1 MFSFVS
7 SAIISGIDGVIVQT
21 EADVSDGLPMFDMV
35 GFLASEVRESKERVR
50 TALKNCGYVLPAK
63 RITVNLSPANIKKQG
78 SGFDL
83 PITIAVLCAL
93 EKIPKESTE
102 NTVFIGEMSLNGD
115 INAVSGILPI
125 VLKAKEEGFKTCVIP
140 FFNARE
146 ASIVEGINIIP
157 VKSITEAIG
166 YCKGEF
172 VPTVSLKDQIVND
185 TKLLDFADVNGQKLV
200 KRACEISVTGLH
212 NLLLVGPP
220 GAGKSMIAQRIPTI
234 LPNMS
239 FSEQIEV
246 TRIYS
251 VCGKLE
257 EAGGLISKRPFRSP
271 HHTISPQ
278 GLSGGGSVPKPG
290 EVTLAH
296 KGVLFLD
303 ELTEFNKKTLE
314 ILRQPMEDKKITI
327 SRTERSVTF
336 PSDFLLVAALNPCQ
350 CGYYPSERCRCSYNS
365 IKNYLGKISQPLLDR
380 IDLCVEAKEVSFKDL
395 IQKNENES
403 SEDIRKR
410 VESAR
415 FFAQDRFKD
424 TGILFNSQIPS
435 NMIETYCRLG
445 DKESRF
451 IGKMYEKLGLTA
463 RSYHKILKVART
475 IADLDSSESIK
486 VSHLTEA
493 ICYRSIDKK
502 YWEA

>member
-50 TALKNCGYVLPAK
+50 TALKNCGYILPAK

-83 PITIAVLCAL
+83 PITIAVLSAL
-93 EKIPKESTE
+93 EKIPEKSTE
-102 NTVFIGEMSLNGD
+102 NTLFIGEMSLNGD

-140 FFNARE
+140 YANARE
-146 ASIVEGINIIP
+146 ASIVEGISIIP

-172 VPTVSLKDQIVND
+172 TPTVFFDNPISQDLKCI
-185 TKLLDFADVNGQKLV
+185 DFSDVNGQALV
-200 KRACEISVTGLH
+200 RRACEIAVTGLH

-234 LPNMS
+234 LPDMS

-257 EAGGLISKRPFRSP
+257 EAGGLITKRPFRSP
-271 HHTISPQ
+271 HHT
-278 GLSGGGSVPKPG
+278 
-290 EVTLAH
+290 
-296 KGVLFLD
+296 
-303 ELTEFNKKTLE
+303 
-314 ILRQPMEDKKITI
+314 
-327 SRTERSVTF
+327 
-336 PSDFLLVAALNPCQ
+336 
-350 CGYYPSERCRCSYNS
+350 
-365 IKNYLGKISQPLLDR
+365 
-380 IDLCVEAKEVSFKDL
+380 
-395 IQKNENES
+395 
-403 SEDIRKR
+403 
-410 VESAR
+410 
-415 FFAQDRFKD
+415 
-424 TGILFNSQIPS
+424 
-435 NMIETYCRLG
+435 
-445 DKESRF
+445 
-451 IGKMYEKLGLTA
+451 
-463 RSYHKILKVART
+463 
-475 IADLDSSESIK
+475 
-486 VSHLTEA
+486 
-493 ICYRSIDKK
+493 
-502 YWEA
+502 